1 MTPLFIDNV
10 VLFFFSWLDLISN
23 MREMIYLID
32 NVYEYEIG
40 KKFWLDFIWNGWYM
54 FDLLLFGF

>member
-40 KKFWLDFIWNGWYM
+40 KKFWLDFI
-54 FDLLLFGF
+54 